1 MEEEENSCHPFKSP
15 FLFSGRRTFWEKKR
29 NGGAEKMSVGRTRLR
44 EGGWVEKKK
53 NLFFFFTPGSRSPEG
68 GGQIFHNKKLKLK
81 GGAQGFLY
89 FFAQSADRTK
99 IFFFK

>member
-44 EGGWVEKKK
+44 EGGWVEKK
-53 NLFFFFTPGSRSPEG
+53 NLFSSLPPAPGRQRAAVKFST
-68 GGQIFHNKKLKLK
+68 IKN
-81 GGAQGFLY
+81 
-89 FFAQSADRTK
+89 
-99 IFFFK
+99 